1 MRYCIWDIV
10 NLFCRSDAGGEIIL
24 VVILLCVFLFFHSIR
39 SFCAAWLL
47 SQRPV
52 IMWDSAGKSMTGSRL
67 GMAGY
72 GLGQQTVRERKHGQS
87 QGSIQADFWCC
98 LTELPVPRFLVP
110 AVRCNRSAQKIG
122 PLTLAWTEI
131 TWGLTHNSRKDFN
144 KALSFSTGWI
154 LQRMCESFVPFL
166 AWYSM
171 WYNGIVSYIDRV
183 FRTCAQ
189 CAPLPGFSTRI
200 CEVTAVTS
208 QRPWPLWCCMK
219 WHQCSLRIELPGDWE
234 GTLAKC
240 PVAPFRKN

>member
-1 MRYCIWDIV
+1 MR
-10 NLFCRSDAGGEIIL
+10 
-24 VVILLCVFLFFHSIR
+24 VFLFSHSIR

-52 IMWDSAGKSMTGSRL
+52 FMWDSAGKSMTGSRL

-87 QGSIQADFWCC
+87 QGSIQADFCCC

-110 AVRCNRSAQKIG
+110 AIRCNRSAQGIG

-131 TWGLTHNSRKDFN
+131 TWGLTHNSRKHFN

-171 WYNGIVSYIDRV
+171 WYNGIVSYRQSLSNMWFITWLFDKDLQSYSGYIAAALASVMLHEMASV
-183 FRTCAQ
+183 FLTHRTARR
-189 CAPLPGFSTRI
+189 LG
-200 CEVTAVTS
+200 
-208 QRPWPLWCCMK
+208 
-219 WHQCSLRIELPGDWE
+219 GDII
-234 GTLAKC
+234 AKC

>member
-1 MRYCIWDIV
+1 MR
-10 NLFCRSDAGGEIIL
+10 
-24 VVILLCVFLFFHSIR
+24 VFLFSHSIR

-67 GMAGY
+67 GIAGY

-87 QGSIQADFWCC
+87 QGSIQADFCCC

-110 AVRCNRSAQKIG
+110 AIRCNRSAQGIG

-131 TWGLTHNSRKDFN
+131 TWGLTHNSRKHFN

-171 WYNGIVSYIDRV
+171 WYNGIVSYRQSLSNMWFITWLFDKDFAKLQRLHRSGLGLCDVAWNGISVPYASNRQETGRGHYSKVPCRTLSWKLERWSGWEFID
-183 FRTCAQ
+183 
-189 CAPLPGFSTRI
+189 
-200 CEVTAVTS
+200 
-208 QRPWPLWCCMK
+208 
-219 WHQCSLRIELPGDWE
+219 
-234 GTLAKC
+234 
-240 PVAPFRKN
+240 